1 MRFKIDWAGLIVG
14 SKFTVFALFYFVYL
28 RTMSKYKPPGD
39 LYSEGRFRFT
49 EGFLCYEFEGF
60 IFGGAY
66 TWGEGGIF
74 GILRYLFNRKINFH
88 FRRVMLPV
96 SMNSSH
102 TSSCP

>member
-1 MRFKIDWAGLIVG
+1 MYGGEFAFQNRLGWPF
-14 SKFTVFALFYFVYL
+14 SVFALFYFVFEDNVQIQAPAGL
-28 RTMSKYKPPGD
+28 I
-39 LYSEGRFRFT
+39 FR
-49 EGFLCYEFEGF
+49 GAISRSWKVFLCYEFEGF